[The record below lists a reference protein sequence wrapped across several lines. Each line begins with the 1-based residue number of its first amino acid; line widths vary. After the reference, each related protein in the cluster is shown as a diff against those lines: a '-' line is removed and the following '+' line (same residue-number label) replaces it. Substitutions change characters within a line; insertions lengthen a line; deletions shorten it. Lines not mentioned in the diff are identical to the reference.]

1 MARRTLQSFLRDCVL
16 PMVAGGDIHVG
27 RPLSRD
33 DVATL
38 EQDLPHATVESVAV
52 DEARAA
58 VLAPL
63 VCRVP
68 GFVLEGE
75 DLALA
80 AALHN
85 ALFLVHP
92 DAEGVTITEKLRRRI
107 IDTTQGL
114 ATQPLTR
121 HRTRV
126 LTRHA
131 LLHNVFAL
139 TRTDVQLSWWTGRAR
154 YLGKQPPQRLLRW
167 RAVRRVREEHSAAGY
182 DELLGAPDVAP
193 VMAMLLRRSPLTM
206 LLSSHPAAPAL
217 HWEDAVFVLR
227 DASVTQLG
235 RPVLDLATAGPI
247 GGPAVPSLLD
257 VFIDPADQTLLFVA
271 LGLALALR
279 IPLVPLHFWLPA
291 VHAAAPTPLS
301 IVLATGFVQ
310 TAAIGL
316 LRFGLPLLPDAARAA
331 GPSIAVL
338 GIVALVYASLVA
350 LVQKELRRL
359 VAWSSIG
366 YAGFAVFGIATLDI
380 QGITGA
386 VVQLV
391 THGLATSAL
400 FMLTGFL
407 ATRRKTT
414 EVVAFGGLAKPM
426 PVCAFF
432 FGLMTASLMGLPLLG
447 GFVGDLFVLL
457 GSLGTRRELSLVALV
472 AMVVSASYLLWVQR
486 RVFLGPVDEPAN
498 RGLIDLDRVERFV
511 MLAITVPIVAIGL
524 YPNPLLRR
532 IEPAVLEILY
542 EMDRRA
548 LPEEGEPQDGPPPA
562 EEGAVGGGVA
572 RRSDPPRAEA
582 GVAWAIRAPLA
593 GVRR

>member
-154 YLGKQPPQRLLRW
+154 YLGQQPPQRLLRW

-227 DASVTQLG
+227 DAEL
-235 RPVLDLATAGPI
+235 
-247 GGPAVPSLLD
+247 
-257 VFIDPADQTLLFVA
+257 
-271 LGLALALR
+271 
-279 IPLVPLHFWLPA
+279 
-291 VHAAAPTPLS
+291 
-301 IVLATGFVQ
+301 
-310 TAAIGL
+310 
-316 LRFGLPLLPDAARAA
+316 ARA
-331 GPSIAVL
+331 
-338 GIVALVYASLVA
+338 VAY
-350 LVQKELRRL
+350 
-359 VAWSSIG
+359 
-366 YAGFAVFGIATLDI
+366 
-380 QGITGA
+380 
-386 VVQLV
+386 
-391 THGLATSAL
+391 H
-400 FMLTGFL
+400 
-407 ATRRKTT
+407 
-414 EVVAFGGLAKPM
+414 
-426 PVCAFF
+426 
-432 FGLMTASLMGLPLLG
+432 
-447 GFVGDLFVLL
+447 
-457 GSLGTRRELSLVALV
+457 
-472 AMVVSASYLLWVQR
+472 
-486 RVFLGPVDEPAN
+486 
-498 RGLIDLDRVERFV
+498 
-511 MLAITVPIVAIGL
+511 AIT
-524 YPNPLLRR
+524 
-532 IEPAVLEILY
+532 
-542 EMDRRA
+542 
-548 LPEEGEPQDGPPPA
+548 PEGD
-562 EEGAVGGGVA
+562 
-572 RRSDPPRAEA
+572 
-582 GVAWAIRAPLA
+582 
-593 GVRR
+593 